1 MADHDQG
8 YKLLFSHASVVAD
21 VLRGYVKEDWV
32 EELDFET
39 LERVD
44 GSYVND
50 DLRHRES
57 DMVWKVRWRDRV
69 LYIYL
74 LLEFQ
79 STVDPFMPVRAM
91 TYTGLL
97 LQTLISEK
105 ALTPAGLLPPVFL
118 LVLYNGGG
126 PWNAPQEIAEL
137 FEPVPAGLQAYLPRF
152 RHFLLDE
159 SRLPEMAESERNLAA
174 ALFRLEKS
182 RDLGD
187 LRRQV
192 GRMAADDQIDE
203 GFRKSVHTW
212 LTRVMLPARFPG
224 LQVPEVQSLKEINAM
239 LAERVMEWT
248 REWKEEG
255 RQEGRQEGSHDILLS
270 LMEER
275 FGTVPEEIR
284 RYVEGIHDAGELK
297 ALGKRLLSASSLAD
311 LRLD

>member
-1 MADHDQG
+1 MADHDHG

-21 VLRGYVKEDWV
+21 VIRGYVKEDWV

-57 DMVWKVRWRDRV
+57 DMVWKVKWRDRV

-79 STVDPFMPVRAM
+79 STVDPFMPVRSM

-97 LQTLISEK
+97 LQALISQK

-118 LVLYNGGG
+118 LVLYNGVG
-126 PWNAPQEIAEL
+126 PWDTPQEIAEL

-182 RDLGD
+182 RDLED

-192 GRMAADDQIDE
+192 GKMAADEQIDE
-203 GFRKSVHTW
+203 GFRRSVHTW

-224 LQVPEVQSLKEINAM
+224 LQVPEAHTLKEMHAM
-239 LAERVMEWT
+239 LAERVMQWT
-248 REWKEEG
+248 REWKE
-255 RQEGRQEGSHDILLS
+255 EGRQEGSHDILLS
-270 LMEER
+270 LMEGR
-275 FGTVPEEIR
+275 FGPLPEEVRRRVEEIR
-284 RYVEGIHDAGELK
+284 DPEELK
-297 ALGKRLLSASSLAD
+297 ALGMRLLSASSLSD
-311 LRLD
+311 LRLH